1 MRIAVFDSKRY
12 DRAGLTKA
20 NAAFGHKLQFF
31 EDRLN
36 RSTVPLAAGFD
47 AVCPFVNDR
56 VDAAT
61 IEELARLGVKLITLR
76 SAGFNSVD
84 ITAAA
89 QHGIKVMRVP
99 AYSPEGVAEHV
110 FALLLTLVR
119 RTHRAYTRV
128 RDGNFSLEGL
138 VGFNLHGRT
147 FGVVGAGKIGIAT
160 LRIAKGFGMKLIAY
174 DRTPDNPYVTELGG
188 ENVSFDELLQRA
200 DIISLH
206 TPLTQETHHLF
217 GADVLFRMKRG
228 AVIINTSRGGLI
240 DTEALLV
247 ALKSGQ
253 LGGVGLDVYE
263 HEEGVFFEDLSFAA
277 LQDDLLARLTTFPN
291 VIITSHQGFLTDE
304 ALSNIGHTVLA
315 NATTFER
322 GEPLVNEVLPSA

>member
-12 DRAGLTKA
+12 DRAALTKA
-20 NAAFGHKLQFF
+20 NTEFGHKLEFF

-84 ITAAA
+84 INAAA

-119 RTHRAYTRV
+119 RTHRAYVRV

-160 LRIAKGFGMKLIAY
+160 LRIARGFGMKLLAY

-188 ENVSFDELLQRA
+188 ENVSLEELLERA
-200 DIISLH
+200 DIVSLH
-206 TPLTQETHHLF
+206 TPLTAETHHMIN
-217 GADVLFRMKRG
+217 ADVLFRMKRG
-228 AVIINTSRGGLI
+228 SVIINTSRGGLI
-240 DTEALLV
+240 DTESLLV
-247 ALKSGQ
+247 ALKAGQ
-253 LGGVGLDVYE
+253 IGGVGLDVYE
-263 HEEGVFFEDLSFAA
+263 REEGIFFEDLSYTA

-291 VIITSHQGFLTDE
+291 VVITSHQGFLTEE
-304 ALSNIGHTVLA
+304 ALTNIAETVLA
-315 NATTFER
+315 NATTFEQ
-322 GEPLVNEVLPSA
+322 GAPLVNEVLPT

>member
-12 DRAGLTKA
+12 DRAALTKA
-20 NAAFGHKLQFF
+20 NTEFGHKLEFF

-84 ITAAA
+84 INAAA

-119 RTHRAYTRV
+119 RTHRAYVRV

-160 LRIAKGFGMKLIAY
+160 LRIARGFGMKLLAY

-188 ENVSFDELLQRA
+188 ENVSLEELLERA
-200 DIISLH
+200 DIVSLH
-206 TPLTQETHHLF
+206 TPLAAETHHMIN
-217 GADVLFRMKRG
+217 ADVLFRMKRG
-228 AVIINTSRGGLI
+228 SVIINTSRGGLI
-240 DTEALLV
+240 DTESLLV
-247 ALKSGQ
+247 ALKAGQ
-253 LGGVGLDVYE
+253 IGGVGLDVYE
-263 HEEGVFFEDLSFAA
+263 REEGIFFEDLSYTA

-291 VIITSHQGFLTDE
+291 VVITSHQGFLTEE
-304 ALSNIGHTVLA
+304 ALTNIAETVLA
-315 NATTFER
+315 NATTFEQ
-322 GEPLVNEVLPSA
+322 GAPLVNEVLPT

>member
-12 DRAGLTKA
+12 DRSALTRA
-20 NAAFGHKLQFF
+20 NSAYGHKLEFF

-47 AVCPFVNDR
+47 AICPFVNDR

-84 ITAAA
+84 INAAA
-89 QHGIKVMRVP
+89 EHGIKVVRVP

-119 RTHRAYTRV
+119 RTHRAYVRV
-128 RDGNFSLEGL
+128 RDGNFSLDGL

-147 FGVVGAGKIGIAT
+147 FGVVGAGKLGIAP
-160 LRIAKGFGMKLIAY
+160 LRIAKGFGMKLLAY
-174 DRTPDNPYVTELGG
+174 DRMPDNPYVTELGG
-188 ENVSFDELLQRA
+188 ENVSLDELLERA
-200 DIISLH
+200 DIVSLH
-206 TPLTQETHHLF
+206 TPLTPETHHLIN
-217 GADVLFRMKRG
+217 AEVLFRMKHG

-240 DTEALLV
+240 DTESLLV
-247 ALKSGQ
+247 ALKAGQ
-253 LGGVGLDVYE
+253 IGGVGLDVYE
-263 HEEGVFFEDLSFAA
+263 REEGVFFEDLSYTA

-291 VIITSHQGFLTDE
+291 VVITSHQGFLTEE
-304 ALSNIGHTVLA
+304 ALSNIAQTVLA
-315 NATTFER
+315 NATMFER
-322 GEPLVNEVLPSA
+322 GEPLVNEVLPA

>member
-12 DRAGLTKA
+12 DRAALTKA
-20 NAAFGHKLQFF
+20 NAAYGHRLEFF

-61 IEELARLGVKLITLR
+61 IEELGRLGVKLITLR

-84 ITAAA
+84 INAAA

-119 RTHRAYTRV
+119 RTHRAYVRV

-160 LRIAKGFGMKLIAY
+160 LRIAKGFGMKLLAY

-188 ENVSFDELLQRA
+188 ENVSLEELLARA
-200 DIISLH
+200 DIVSLH
-206 TPLTQETHHLF
+206 TPLTPETHHMMN
-217 GADVLFRMKRG
+217 ADVLFRMKRG

-240 DTEALLV
+240 DTESLLV
-247 ALKSGQ
+247 ALKAGQ
-253 LGGVGLDVYE
+253 VGGVGLDVYE
-263 HEEGVFFEDLSFAA
+263 REEGIFFEDLSYTA

-291 VIITSHQGFLTDE
+291 VVITSHQGFLTEE
-304 ALSNIGHTVLA
+304 ALSNIAETVLA
-315 NATTFER
+315 NATAFEQ
-322 GEPLVNEVLPSA
+322 GQALVNEVLPS

>member
-12 DRAGLTKA
+12 DRAALTKA
-20 NAAFGHKLQFF
+20 NTGYGHKLEFF

-84 ITAAA
+84 INAAA

-119 RTHRAYTRV
+119 RTHRAYVRV

-160 LRIAKGFGMKLIAY
+160 LRIARGFGMKLLAY
-174 DRTPDNPYVTELGG
+174 DRTPDNAYVTELGG
-188 ENVSFDELLQRA
+188 ENVSLEELLERA
-200 DIISLH
+200 DIVSLH
-206 TPLTQETHHLF
+206 TPLTPETHHMIN
-217 GADVLFRMKRG
+217 ADVLFRMKRG
-228 AVIINTSRGGLI
+228 SVIINTSRGGLI
-240 DTEALLV
+240 DTESLLV
-247 ALKSGQ
+247 ALKAGQ
-253 LGGVGLDVYE
+253 IGGVGLDVYE
-263 HEEGVFFEDLSFAA
+263 REEGIFFEDLSYTA

-291 VIITSHQGFLTDE
+291 VVITSHQGFLTEE
-304 ALSNIGHTVLA
+304 ALCNIADTVLA

-322 GEPLVNEVLPSA
+322 GETLVNEVLPS

>member
-12 DRAGLTKA
+12 DKA
-20 NAAFGHKLQFF
+20 AITQANKAFGHKVEFF

-61 IEELARLGVKLITLR
+61 LEELARLGVKLVTLR

-84 ITAAA
+84 IAAA
-89 QHGIKVMRVP
+89 AEHGIKVMRVP

-119 RTHRAYTRV
+119 RTHRAYVRV
-128 RDGNFSLEGL
+128 RDGNFSLDGL

-160 LRIAKGFGMKLIAY
+160 LRIAKGFGMKLLAY
-174 DRTPDNPYVTELGG
+174 DRTPDNPHVTELGG
-188 ENVSFDELLQRA
+188 ENVSLEELMERC

-206 TPLTQETHHLF
+206 TPLTPETHHMINAQALF
-217 GADVLFRMKRG
+217 GMKRG
-228 AVIINTSRGGLI
+228 AVIVNTSRGGLI

-253 LGGVGLDVYE
+253 IGGVGLDVYE
-263 HEEGVFFEDLSFAA
+263 REEGVFFEDLSYTA

-291 VIITSHQGFLTDE
+291 VVITSHQGFLTEE
-304 ALSNIGHTVLA
+304 ALSNIADTMLA
-315 NATTFER
+315 NASAFEN
-322 GEPLVNEVLPSA
+322 GEPLLNEVHP

>member
-12 DRAGLTKA
+12 DRAALTKA
-20 NAAFGHKLQFF
+20 NTEFGHKLEFF

-84 ITAAA
+84 INAAA

-119 RTHRAYTRV
+119 RTHRAYVRV

-160 LRIAKGFGMKLIAY
+160 LQIARGFGMKLLAY

-188 ENVSFDELLQRA
+188 ENVSLEELLERA
-200 DIISLH
+200 DIVSLH
-206 TPLTQETHHLF
+206 TPLTAETHHMIN
-217 GADVLFRMKRG
+217 ADVLFRMKRG
-228 AVIINTSRGGLI
+228 SVIINTSRGGLI
-240 DTEALLV
+240 DTESLLV
-247 ALKSGQ
+247 ALKAGQ
-253 LGGVGLDVYE
+253 IGGVGLDVYE
-263 HEEGVFFEDLSFAA
+263 REEGIFFEDLSYTA

-291 VIITSHQGFLTDE
+291 VVITSHQGFLTEE
-304 ALSNIGHTVLA
+304 ALTNIAETVLA
-315 NATTFER
+315 NATIFEQ
-322 GEPLVNEVLPSA
+322 GAPLVNEVLPT

>member
-12 DRAGLTKA
+12 DRSALTRA
-20 NAAFGHKLQFF
+20 NSAYGHKLEFF

-47 AVCPFVNDR
+47 AICPFVNDR

-84 ITAAA
+84 INAAA
-89 QHGIKVMRVP
+89 EHGIKVVRVP

-119 RTHRAYTRV
+119 RTHRAYVRV
-128 RDGNFSLEGL
+128 RDGNFSLDGL

-160 LRIAKGFGMKLIAY
+160 LRIAKGFGMKLLAY
-174 DRTPDNPYVTELGG
+174 DRMPDNPYVTELGG
-188 ENVSFDELLQRA
+188 ENVSLDELLERA
-200 DIISLH
+200 DIVSLH
-206 TPLTQETHHLF
+206 TPLTPETHHLIN
-217 GADVLFRMKRG
+217 AEVLFRMKHG

-240 DTEALLV
+240 DTESLLV
-247 ALKSGQ
+247 ALKAGQ
-253 LGGVGLDVYE
+253 IGGVGLDVYE
-263 HEEGVFFEDLSFAA
+263 REEGVFFEDLSYTA

-291 VIITSHQGFLTDE
+291 VVITSHQGFLTEE
-304 ALSNIGHTVLA
+304 ALSNIAQTVLA
-315 NATTFER
+315 NATMFER
-322 GEPLVNEVLPSA
+322 GEPLVNEVLPA

>member
-12 DRAGLTKA
+12 DRAALTKA
-20 NAAFGHKLQFF
+20 NASFGHKLEFF

-84 ITAAA
+84 ISAAA
-89 QHGIKVMRVP
+89 QHDIKVMRVP

-119 RTHRAYTRV
+119 RTHRAYVRV

-147 FGVVGAGKIGIAT
+147 FGIVGAGKIGIAT
-160 LRIAKGFGMKLIAY
+160 LRIAKGFGMKLLAY
-174 DRTPDNPYVTELGG
+174 DRTPDNQYVTELGG
-188 ENVSFDELLQRA
+188 ENVSLEELLARA
-200 DIISLH
+200 DIVSLH
-206 TPLTQETHHLF
+206 TPLTPETHHLIN
-217 GADVLFRMKRG
+217 ADVLFRMKRG

-240 DTEALLV
+240 DTESLLV
-247 ALKSGQ
+247 ALKAGQ
-253 LGGVGLDVYE
+253 IGGVGLDVYE
-263 HEEGVFFEDLSFAA
+263 REEGIFFEDLSYTA

-291 VIITSHQGFLTDE
+291 VVITSHQGFLTEE
-304 ALSNIGHTVLA
+304 ALTNIAETVLA
-315 NATTFER
+315 NATAFEQ
-322 GEPLVNEVLPSA
+322 GSLLTNEVLQS

>member
-1 MRIAVFDSKRY
+1 MRIAIFDSKRY
-12 DRAGLTKA
+12 DRAALNQA
-20 NAAFGHKLQFF
+20 NKDFSHKLEFF

-84 ITAAA
+84 VNAAA
-89 QHGIKVMRVP
+89 KHGLKVMRVP

-128 RDGNFSLEGL
+128 RDGNFSLDGL

-174 DRTPDNPYVTELGG
+174 DRTPNNPYVTELGG
-188 ENVSFDELLQRA
+188 ENVSLEELMARA

-206 TPLTQETHHLF
+206 TPLTPETHHMINAEALF
-217 GADVLFRMKRG
+217 SMKRG

-253 LGGVGLDVYE
+253 VGGVGLDVYE
-263 HEEGVFFEDLSFAA
+263 REEGVFFEDLSYAA

-291 VIITSHQGFLTDE
+291 VVITSHQGFLTEE
-304 ALSNIGHTVLA
+304 ALANIAHTVLA
-315 NATTFER
+315 NATAFER
-322 GEPLVNEVLPSA
+322 GEALDNEVLPTA

>member
-12 DRAGLTKA
+12 DRAALTKA
-20 NAAFGHKLQFF
+20 NTEFGHKLEFF

-84 ITAAA
+84 INAAA

-119 RTHRAYTRV
+119 RTHRAYVRV

-160 LRIAKGFGMKLIAY
+160 LRIARGFGMKLLAY

-188 ENVSFDELLQRA
+188 ENVSLEELLERA
-200 DIISLH
+200 DIVSLH
-206 TPLTQETHHLF
+206 TPLTAETHHMIN
-217 GADVLFRMKRG
+217 ADVLFRMKRG
-228 AVIINTSRGGLI
+228 SVIINTSRGGLI
-240 DTEALLV
+240 DTESLLV
-247 ALKSGQ
+247 ALKAGQ
-253 LGGVGLDVYE
+253 IGGVGLDVYE
-263 HEEGVFFEDLSFAA
+263 REEGIFFEDLSYTA

-291 VIITSHQGFLTDE
+291 VVITSHQGFLTEE
-304 ALSNIGHTVLA
+304 ALTNIAETVLA
-315 NATTFER
+315 NATTFEQ
-322 GEPLVNEVLPSA
+322 GAPLINEVLPT

>member
-12 DRAGLTKA
+12 DKA
-20 NAAFGHKLQFF
+20 AITQANKAFGHKVEFF

-61 IEELARLGVKLITLR
+61 LEELARLGVKLVTLR

-84 ITAAA
+84 IAAA
-89 QHGIKVMRVP
+89 AEYGIKVMRVP

-119 RTHRAYTRV
+119 RTHRAYVRV
-128 RDGNFSLEGL
+128 RDGNFSLDGL

-160 LRIAKGFGMKLIAY
+160 LRIAQGFGMKLLAY
-174 DRTPDNPYVTELGG
+174 DRTPDNPHVTALGG
-188 ENVSFDELLQRA
+188 ENVSLEELMERC

-206 TPLTQETHHLF
+206 TPLTPETHHMINAQALF
-217 GADVLFRMKRG
+217 GMKRG

-253 LGGVGLDVYE
+253 IGGVGLDVYE
-263 HEEGVFFEDLSFAA
+263 REEGVFFEDLSYTA

-291 VIITSHQGFLTDE
+291 VVITSHQGFLTEE
-304 ALSNIGHTVLA
+304 ALSNIADTMLA
-315 NATTFER
+315 NASAFEK
-322 GEPLVNEVLPSA
+322 GEPLLNEVLP